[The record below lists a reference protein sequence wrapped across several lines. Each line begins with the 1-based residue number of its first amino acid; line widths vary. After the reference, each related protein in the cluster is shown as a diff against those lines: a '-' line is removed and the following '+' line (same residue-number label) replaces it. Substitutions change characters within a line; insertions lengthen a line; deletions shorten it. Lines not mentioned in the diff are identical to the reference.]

1 MSLSSYG
8 SNASLPELPPL
19 PQDDV
24 DDAVMFARVLYY
36 DNPFSRLM
44 KETDRALTKQLNKEH
59 NARDLLKLPDI
70 SNYNW
75 KEFTDFLQDVFSMQ
89 WCSTFDRD
97 YISDCKCLQNP
108 EISLPDSVSYLLDY
122 CQTWKS
128 IRQTLLKEK
137 LRSAHLI
144 KKLNRLNRNH
154 KTQSFHYAAPIGV
167 DRGDVFI
174 CVHAFRFLFC
184 IGRSELN
191 SLKENAMSGI
201 PGPIRHGNV
210 DMPNR
215 ASGLNY
221 LAAVESCRMFLQ
233 ELQDEH
239 GEAMATRLVRESV
252 SSVSRGDSHIT
263 HLPSS
268 YTKR

>member
-1 MSLSSYG
+1 M
-8 SNASLPELPPL
+8 
-19 PQDDV
+19 
-24 DDAVMFARVLYY
+24 
-36 DNPFSRLM
+36 
-44 KETDRALTKQLNKEH
+44 
-59 NARDLLKLPDI
+59 
-70 SNYNW
+70 
-75 KEFTDFLQDVFSMQ
+75 
-89 WCSTFDRD
+89 
-97 YISDCKCLQNP
+97 DCECLQNP
-108 EISLPDSVSYLLDY
+108 KISLPDSVSYLLDY
-122 CQTWKS
+122 CQTWKA

-137 LRSAHLI
+137 LRSAHMI
-144 KKLNRLNRNH
+144 QKLNRLNRNH

-167 DRGDVFI
+167 DREDVFI

-184 IGRSELN
+184 IGRSEMK

-268 YTKR
+268 YTKRKLYGNWCYWQGWIVGCVSKNGGYGKIDDYRKRDIEEDWMEDSEYSPILSWGSFRRTWKKHYPNLQIRPKSDDICDECVIFAN